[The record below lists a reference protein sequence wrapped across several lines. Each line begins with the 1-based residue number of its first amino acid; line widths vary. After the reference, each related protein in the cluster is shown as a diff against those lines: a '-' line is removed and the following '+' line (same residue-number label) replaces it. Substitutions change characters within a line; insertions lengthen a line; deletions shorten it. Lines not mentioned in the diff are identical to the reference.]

1 MKNKALIPLY
11 ILAIL
16 AIGIGGFNIVSIR
29 KQAVVDDYLITAMQQ
44 TISALHQSCEVS
56 VTLYNLIAN
65 LHDLEY
71 KNAED
76 CCSGLKIIGG
86 GVR

>member
-29 KQAVVDDYLITAMQQ
+29 KQAVVDDHLITAIQQ
-44 TISALHQSCEVS
+44 TSNALYQLCAASA
-56 VTLYNLIAN
+56 TLYNLVAC

-71 KNAED
+71 KDAED
-76 CCSGLKIIGG
+76 YCPELKTIGESI
-86 GVR
+86 R

>member
-11 ILAIL
+11 VLAIL

-29 KQAVVDDYLITAMQQ
+29 KQAVVDDYLITAIQQ
-44 TISALHQSCEVS
+44 TSNALYQLCEVS
-56 VTLYNLIAN
+56 VTLYNLVAN

-71 KNAED
+71 EDAED
-76 CCSGLKIIGG
+76 CCSELKLIGE

>member
-11 ILAIL
+11 VLVIL

-56 VTLYNLIAN
+56 VTLYNLVAN
-65 LHDLEY
+65 LHDLKSLDE
-71 KNAED
+71 ED
-76 CCSGLKIIGG
+76 YCPELKTIGESI
-86 GVR
+86 R

>member
-11 ILAIL
+11 VLAIL

-29 KQAVVDDYLITAMQQ
+29 KQAVVDDHLITAIQQ
-44 TISALHQSCEVS
+44 TSDALYQLCSAS
-56 VTLYNLIAN
+56 VTLYNLVAN
-65 LHDLEY
+65 LHDLKSLDE
-71 KNAED
+71 ED
-76 CCSGLKIIGG
+76 YCPELKTIGE